1 MFNLSS
7 YEDLINKID
16 SNLEVYNL
24 MTDKKYKVR
33 TKKEEFS
40 KQIDLIKI

>member
-1 MFNLSS
+1 MFNVSS

-33 TKKEEFS
+33 TKKKNFQN
-40 KQIDLIKI
+40 KQI